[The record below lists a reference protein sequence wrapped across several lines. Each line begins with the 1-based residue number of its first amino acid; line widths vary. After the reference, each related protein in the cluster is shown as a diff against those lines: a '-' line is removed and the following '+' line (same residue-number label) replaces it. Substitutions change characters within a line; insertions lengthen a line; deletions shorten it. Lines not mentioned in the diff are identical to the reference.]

1 MRFYLF
7 IVTAGFVIMWKSR
20 QLNKTTRKRW
30 YMFTSDSD
38 HLHRIRTAIQSA
50 ENARTLWDERVPTLA
65 IFARL
70 RTHRTGPDSYAAFP
84 KTKPDPI
91 DCWKKNTQTFQQPTR
106 LQHFCLIKN
115 QLYEIKGLFLDFI
128 IITESNNYFVI
139 TCANIP
145 KTTMQNCFVGNLR
158 WKRSVD
164 HWIRIPSSAL
174 VEWLNTYVRPL
185 CVKNPL
191 SVKALICKKANIS
204 TFRYL
209 AFIMLCV

>member
-1 MRFYLF
+1 MIHVHLRFWPPSPHSYCNSVGRERTNCLRWACSNACHICSSENTSNGSRF
-7 IVTAGFVIMWKSR
+7 IRSVPE
-20 QLNKTTRKRW
+20 NKTGS
-30 YMFTSDSD
+30 Y
-38 HLHRIRTAIQSA
+38 
-50 ENARTLWDERVPTLA
+50 
-65 IFARL
+65 RL
-70 RTHRTGPDSYAAFP
+70 L
-84 KTKPDPI
+84 
-91 DCWKKNTQTFQQPTR
+91 KKNTQTFQQSTR

-139 TCANIP
+139 TYANIP

-185 CVKNPL
+185 CVKNPF
-191 SVKALICKKANIS
+191 SVKAIICKKANIS